1 MRMQLRLALAALCA
15 CTVLP
20 AAAQPPG
27 IPPELLP
34 YIPRNVGPYF
44 VGFLVSPE
52 QPRPMSRELFI
63 RHQNYM
69 RTQFE
74 AGVYRLVGP
83 FTDGGRIRGMVILS
97 APDAEAARAI
107 VAADPSVQAGAM
119 AVEVHPAMFPDL
131 SSLRV
136 EYPPRP

>member
-1 MRMQLRLALAALCA
+1 MRRLLLAILGAGA
-15 CTVLP
+15 FALP

-27 IPPELLP
+27 IPPELQP

-44 VGFLVSPE
+44 VGFLVSSE
-52 QPRPMSRELFI
+52 QPRAISRELFI
-63 RHQNYM
+63 QHQNYM
-69 RTQFE
+69 RGQFE

-97 APDAEAARAI
+97 ARNADEARAI
-107 VAADPSVQAGAM
+107 VAADPAVQAGTM
-119 AVEVHPAMFPDL
+119 AVEIHPGMFPDL